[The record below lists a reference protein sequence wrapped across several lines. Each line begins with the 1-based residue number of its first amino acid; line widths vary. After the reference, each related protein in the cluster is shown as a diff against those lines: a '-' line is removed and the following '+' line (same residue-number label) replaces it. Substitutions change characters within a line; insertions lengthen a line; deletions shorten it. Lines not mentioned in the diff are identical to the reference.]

1 MRFHRD
7 QSTGLF
13 SLVELVLR
21 MGILFAGKT
30 PPPQRLG
37 EGLRALKFEFFA
49 DAENALMI
57 APKTRQ
63 ARTWPPQGASR
74 VVPMIQFS
82 RFSVRRSRP
91 ARADCTDYSVMCVSS
106 TTLSVSLSTF
116 GSVVFVV
123 KCDCLGKSLL
133 VSSGFFASTP
143 LSNATEVSHSSEV
156 SPPLE

>member
-30 PPPQRLG
+30 PPPKRLG
-37 EGLRALKFEFFA
+37 GGLRALKFEFFTN
-49 DAENALMI
+49 AEKDSML
-57 APKTRQ
+57 APKMRQ

-82 RFSVRRSRP
+82 RFSVRHSRP
-91 ARADCTDYSVMCVSS
+91 ARSDCTDYSVMCVSS

-123 KCDCLGKSLL
+123 KCDCLEKLLL
-133 VSSGFFASTP
+133 VSSGFFDSPP